1 MGNSRVDLPKYFQI
15 SQDIISRIRSGQLIP
30 GMQIPSENEI
40 IQHYQVSNTTARRSL
55 HEIEAAGWG
64 KRIKGKGTFV
74 RDRNVQRSATRILG
88 FTRNMLEAGF
98 TPSTKVL
105 DTCTL
110 NRDYSATVNG
120 RRYTIPAPVFKIHRL
135 RFGDDTPMMIEVR
148 YISKCYCPGI
158 EKKDF
163 SGSLYRIYEEQYQL
177 RLIEVNQML
186 STLMIDAGTQHFFNV
201 DGPISAFRVEGV
213 TFCGKEMILEIEDS
227 IYRGDKYRFSVNA
240 RP

>member
-88 FTRNMLEAGF
+88 FTRF
-98 TPSTKVL
+98 
-105 DTCTL
+105 
-110 NRDYSATVNG
+110 Y
-120 RRYTIPAPVFKIHRL
+120 
-135 RFGDDTPMMIEVR
+135 
-148 YISKCYCPGI
+148 
-158 EKKDF
+158 
-163 SGSLYRIYEEQYQL
+163 
-177 RLIEVNQML
+177 
-186 STLMIDAGTQHFFNV
+186 
-201 DGPISAFRVEGV
+201 
-213 TFCGKEMILEIEDS
+213 
-227 IYRGDKYRFSVNA
+227 SVNKGLGYLHSEP
-240 RP
+240 RLLGDC